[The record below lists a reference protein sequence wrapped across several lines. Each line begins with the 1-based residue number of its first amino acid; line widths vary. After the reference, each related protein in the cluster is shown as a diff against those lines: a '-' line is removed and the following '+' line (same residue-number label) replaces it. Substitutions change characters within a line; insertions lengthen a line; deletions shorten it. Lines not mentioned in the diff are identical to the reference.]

1 MRSASAAST
10 NGQRATSRNP
20 RVRMSSSAPGDEV
33 RAESLSLEL
42 LGHLGV
48 QQNDR
53 AGLQAVHDLACDR
66 VVEDELVAIQLWIV
80 SDGDSRLGHAPSLAF
95 SSSATLCWRGG
106 PDADAAERAR
116 FLSRLSP
123 LVLRAPKEDSFSSSF
138 PLTADRRP
146 MDALPLTA
154 AVLHVPEEER
164 ALLSDTEILEF
175 RCARC
180 RYGISLTGPLPPCPM
195 CHSHLWVHVDRDP
208 S

>member
-106 PDADAAERAR
+106 PDAEAAERAR

-123 LVLRAPKEDSFSSSF
+123 LVLRAPRRTRSRVPSLSQRIGDPWTRYRSLQRSCTYPKKNVLCSATLRSSSSV
-138 PLTADRRP
+138 
-146 MDALPLTA
+146 ALA
-154 AVLHVPEEER
+154 AVMESR
-164 ALLSDTEILEF
+164 
-175 RCARC
+175 
-180 RYGISLTGPLPPCPM
+180 
-195 CHSHLWVHVDRDP
+195 
-208 S
+208 